1 MESNSKIKKK
11 IKILLKWE
19 ESANPVELW
28 KGQFEWVN
36 IGLKKKKEFYSFQV
50 HTVTQN
56 IA

>member
-1 MESNSKIKKK
+1 MESNSHIKKK
-11 IKILLKWE
+11 IKLLLKWE